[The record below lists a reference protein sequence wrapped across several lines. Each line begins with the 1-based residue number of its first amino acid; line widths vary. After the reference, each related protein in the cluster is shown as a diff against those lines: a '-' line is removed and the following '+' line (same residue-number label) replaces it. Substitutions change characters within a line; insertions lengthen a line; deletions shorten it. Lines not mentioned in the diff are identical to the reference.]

1 MAYRV
6 LADVTVILHT
16 LFAGFVVLGGLATLR
31 WPQVAWAHV
40 PAALWGVAIEFGGW
54 TCPLTP
60 LENALRLRAGQAG
73 YAGGF
78 VTHYLVPVLYPMGLT
93 PPRQMVLGAAALV
106 VNGLFYSI
114 LVGRA
119 LRGKRAASPHSRSVY
134 DRTVVPHRPR
144 RGVRGLR

>member
-6 LADVTVILHT
+6 LADVTVIGHT
-16 LFAGFVVLGGLATLR
+16 LFAGFVILGGLATLR

-40 PAALWGVAIEFGGW
+40 PAALWGAAIELGGW

-78 VTHYLVPVLYPMGLT
+78 VTHYLVPVLYPLGLT
-93 PPRQMVLGAAALV
+93 PPRQLVLGTAVLV
-106 VNGLFYSI
+106 VNGLVYG
-114 LVGRA
+114 VVVRRA
-119 LRGKRAASPHSRSVY
+119 RQGH
-134 DRTVVPHRPR
+134 
-144 RGVRGLR
+144 